1 MNEYRYLEDTQE
13 LKLEPF
19 RDFYQAL
26 AEAKLENDQDFFK
39 LNDFIRPAE
48 IVKLIKI
55 MNQHPTDLSIS
66 KYPLAHYLLAL
77 INTPSAYQSNALKWA
92 IFNTQCI
99 ELLDSKEHAA
109 SVANLCRR
117 FRLAS
122 TKQEYHWLYNF
133 LPSLPIELDDLVE
146 FLKEA
151 ETENRKLFDKSKESL
166 KKTEIGQLAEI
177 RVIYTYTY
185 TQSERQ
191 KRHRQ
196 SNPGIQQESPQTDIY
211 KTSRTTL
218 DDEQTYQTKFE
229 QGTAKQS
236 REDKIIE
243 TVEDHNFEFNGLEQH
258 SVTAQIVNL
267 KSKILHQNKNELMNK
282 PNPRVFDLPT
292 ARHVMQVLFEEAES
306 SPIHAL
312 LLFSVLS
319 LTYYKDL
326 PVFQKNS
333 RITAKNKKVLLK
345 PDTCFFK
352 QSFEV
357 SKFKDFVLK
366 EHMLNTINSFTIP
379 LPQVYFKNIFQL
391 KKWDHAKIDSKVQE
405 HLRSINKEL
414 TFQLTQQNLPRLL
427 SDITLNELGYEL
439 ESKLLSGVSL
449 QHYIPCHYS
458 STQIIDIL
466 DIYSQTLYLVC
477 PHLNSSYIEEF
488 KSPITFGSQQTPDL
502 PLVKSLFKQLDEQ
515 VRGNPNPF
523 KTLKYYSIWLWHIC
537 MIMTSA
543 RPSESFPPNLD
554 YIDLDN
560 QLMAVA
566 DKEQRYSGTIG
577 RYLPFNDYLR
587 DEIQHYLKY
596 LKHFLYLTKAYLSN
610 EQVQAIHEIFEGE
623 RPFLLFYDPQ
633 GYIRNLEL
641 SDIQKYCTEIAL
653 QRNWTRHFARYF
665 FAQYCN
671 EDVVKG
677 IFGHDEAMQGLFDRY
692 SGFQATD
699 YDHIRVAQDKL
710 VEILELKSMST
721 FNGIMIK

>member
-1 MNEYRYLEDTQE
+1 MNGYSYLEDTQE

-19 RDFYQAL
+19 RYFYQAL
-26 AEAKLENDQDFFK
+26 AKAKLENYQDSIK
-39 LNDFIRPAE
+39 LNDFIKPTE
-48 IVKLIKI
+48 IVEINNIINQKLADK
-55 MNQHPTDLSIS
+55 SIS
-66 KYPLAHYLLAL
+66 DYPLVHYLVAV
-77 INTPSAYQSNALKWA
+77 INTPSAYQSTALKWA

-99 ELLDSKEHAA
+99 ELLNSKEHTAT
-109 SVANLCRR
+109 VANLCRR

-122 TKQEYHWLYNF
+122 TKKEYYWLYNF
-133 LPSLPIELDDLVE
+133 LPSLPIELEELVK
-146 FLKEA
+146 FLKNT
-151 ETENRKLFDKSKESL
+151 ETENGELFDKSKESL
-166 KKTEIGQLAEI
+166 EKTEMGQLAEI
-177 RVIYTYTY
+177 RVIYTYAH

-191 KRHRQ
+191 KRNRQ
-196 SNPGIQQESPQTDIY
+196 SNPPPQKPSQTDVK
-211 KTSRTTL
+211 KTLRISL
-218 DDEQTYQTKFE
+218 DGEKTYQTHFE
-229 QGTAKQS
+229 RGVAKQPL
-236 REDKIIE
+236 EDKTIE
-243 TVEDHNFEFNGLEQH
+243 KVEDHNFEFTGLEQH

-267 KSKILHQNKNELMNK
+267 KSKILHQNKNELMSK

-292 ARHVMQVLFEEAES
+292 AQYIMQILLEQAEN
-306 SPIHAL
+306 SPIHTL

-319 LTYYKDL
+319 LTHYKDL
-326 PVFQKNS
+326 PVFQKNLRVS
-333 RITAKNKKVLLK
+333 TKNKEVSLK
-345 PDTCFFK
+345 PQKCFFK

-357 SKFKDFVLK
+357 SKFKDFVLRK
-366 EHMLNTINSFTIP
+366 HRLNSVNSFTIP
-379 LPQVYFKNIFQL
+379 LPQYYLENLSQL
-391 KKWDHAKIDSKVQE
+391 KKMDGVEIDSKIQE
-405 HLRSINKEL
+405 YLQKINKGL
-414 TFQLTQQNLPRLL
+414 TFQLTTQNLPRLL
-427 SDITLNELGYEL
+427 SDIALNELEYEL
-439 ESKLLSGVSL
+439 ESKLLNGESV

-458 STQIIDIL
+458 STQIVDIIN
-466 DIYSQTLYLVC
+466 IYTQILTLTVPQLETEYL
-477 PHLNSSYIEEF
+477 EEF
-488 KSPITFGSQQTPDL
+488 SNPHSFGSQQTPNL
-502 PLVKSLFKQLDEQ
+502 PFVKSFFHQLDQ
-515 VRGNPNPF
+515 RVREHPNPF
-523 KTLKYYSIWLWHIC
+523 ETLKYYSIWLWHIC
-537 MIMTSA
+537 MLITSA

-610 EQVQAIHEIFEGE
+610 EQVQTIHEVFEGE

-665 FAQYCN
+665 FAQDCN

-692 SGFQATD
+692 SAFQATD
-699 YDHIRVAQDKL
+699 YDQIRTAQDKL
-710 VEILELKSMST
+710 IEILELKSMST

>member
-1 MNEYRYLEDTQE
+1 MNGYSYLEDTQE

-26 AEAKLENDQDFFK
+26 AEAKLKNDQDFFK
-39 LNDFIRPAE
+39 LNDFIQPTE
-48 IVKLIKI
+48 VVKLIKI
-55 MNQHPTDLSIS
+55 MTQHPTDLSIS

-109 SVANLCRR
+109 TVANLCRR

-122 TKQEYHWLYNF
+122 TIEQYYWLYNF
-133 LPSLPIELDDLVE
+133 LPSLPIELDDLVK
-146 FLKEA
+146 FLKKA
-151 ETENRKLFDKSKESL
+151 ETENGKLFDESKESL
-166 KKTEIGQLAEI
+166 KKTEMGQLAEI

-191 KRHRQ
+191 KRNRQ
-196 SNPGIQQESPQTDIY
+196 SNPNTPKQSQTDVK
-211 KTSRTTL
+211 KTLRISL
-218 DDEQTYQTKFE
+218 DGEKTYQTHFE
-229 QGTAKQS
+229 RGVAKQPP
-236 REDKIIE
+236 EDKTIE
-243 TVEDHNFEFNGLEQH
+243 KVEDHNFEFNSLEQC
-258 SVTAQIVNL
+258 SITAQINNL
-267 KSKILHQNKNELMNK
+267 KNKILHQNKNELMNK

-345 PDTCFFK
+345 PDSCFFK
-352 QSFEV
+352 QSFEI

-439 ESKLLSGVSL
+439 ESKLLSGVSV

-477 PHLNSSYIEEF
+477 PQLNSSYIEEF

-515 VRGNPNPF
+515 VRNNPNPF
-523 KTLKYYSIWLWHIC
+523 QTLNHYSIWLWHIC
-537 MIMTSA
+537 MLTTSA

-577 RYLPFNDYLR
+577 RYLPFNNFLR

-596 LKHFLYLTKAYLSN
+596 LKHFLHLTKAYLSQ
-610 EQVQAIHEIFEGE
+610 EQVQAIQEVFDGE
-623 RPFLLFYDPQ
+623 HLLLLFYDSKGDIQ
-633 GYIRNLEL
+633 NLEL
-641 SDIQKYCTEIAL
+641 SDIQKFCTEIAL
-653 QRNWTRHFARYF
+653 QRNWTRHFSRYF

-671 EDVVKG
+671 EDIVKD

-721 FNGIMIK
+721 FNGFLIE